1 MEYFPSRVRPS
12 AEALIKKT
20 LKYNDRYISN
30 LRERR
35 QDSLDA
41 HAQSIKVVCTIET
54 SLRDQFYFLN
64 IESCPLSYSYC
75 RFNVALK
82 DKE

>member
-1 MEYFPSRVRPS
+1 MEYFPSRVRSS

-35 QDSLDA
+35 QDA
-41 HAQSIKVVCTIET
+41 HARSIKVVCTIET
-54 SLRDQFYFLN
+54 SLRNEFYFLN